1 MFVFCVSRKR
11 VETRFRG
18 TETYN
23 GNRGK
28 GEQLTSAISIT
39 IVFRPVLVMRGHVC
53 GRKTCD
59 AGPRSK
65 VYTTLDTLYP

>member
-1 MFVFCVSRKR
+1 MAVNTILLDFS
-11 VETRFRG
+11 VE
-18 TETYN
+18 
-23 GNRGK
+23 
-28 GEQLTSAISIT
+28 ISIT

-59 AGPRSK
+59 AGSRSK